1 MTSKKKL
8 TQKLL
13 PPTKSPTTLT
23 PDDINQEYNCSY
35 LPKEAQS
42 TISPPGVT
50 HEAHSTWSKQGV
62 RAKLAPSSIKGDNR
76 NKEYYILLSA
86 KLNAPNLVS
95 THGQEHYLFTQNE
108 RTALRT
114 LLVSNT
120 KGKDQLAVKTTLEKH
135 LQVSN
140 QEHNLLM
147 FADKLHPIN
156 RLISNVHKLAQ
167 ACCKKLHSKPPAGVQ
182 TGAMTKACS
191 QLLKEL
197 H

>member
-1 MTSKKKL
+1 LTSKKKL

-50 HEAHSTWSKQGV
+50 HEAHSTWSKQGT

-86 KLNAPNLVS
+86 NLMHP
-95 THGQEHYLFTQNE
+95 TLFPPM
-108 RTALRT
+108 
-114 LLVSNT
+114 
-120 KGKDQLAVKTTLEKH
+120 VKSIIYSPK
-135 LQVSN
+135 
-140 QEHNLLM
+140 M
-147 FADKLHPIN
+147 
-156 RLISNVHKLAQ
+156 
-167 ACCKKLHSKPPAGVQ
+167 
-182 TGAMTKACS
+182 
-191 QLLKEL
+191 KEL
-197 H
+197 HSAHYWSPTQRARTNLQ